1 MCVRA
6 VAVFHRGDVDAH
18 AHAGLGGLGAHTKGK
33 LGALLGAWRVQEW
46 QGMDKFLEELSFP
59 KWKRALAARAGQQ
72 YVLQLKGGSANGSLD
87 DATIQIVTS
96 DIRGKSSLEL
106 PLSGRGVVAHDG
118 DNGAEVERSARP
130 LDDRTVEITESY
142 RGESRPYSVCKRTL
156 TVSAIATTAPCP
168 PLHPPRHPPPQHP
181 LPLTSSSR
189 LATSLVRRTAACC
202 SRCASVHP
210 TVGWPPC
217 EPSHHASPTRQR
229 TTLSDRELRTA
240 YGCEAALAVRRRW
253 L

>member
-1 MCVRA
+1 

-156 TVSAIATTAPCP
+156 TEDGRMLLEVRKRAPNGRMASMRAIA
-168 PLHPPRHPPPQHP
+168 
-181 LPLTSSSR
+181 SR
-189 LATSLVRRTAACC
+189 IADKAA
-202 SRCASVHP
+202 HNFI
-210 TVGWPPC
+210 
-217 EPSHHASPTRQR
+217 
-229 TTLSDRELRTA
+229 
-240 YGCEAALAVRRRW
+240 
-253 L
+253 

>member
-1 MCVRA
+1 
-6 VAVFHRGDVDAH
+6 
-18 AHAGLGGLGAHTKGK
+18 
-33 LGALLGAWRVQEW
+33 
-46 QGMDKFLEELSFP
+46 MDKFLEELSFP

-156 TVSAIATTAPCP
+156 TVSAIATTDPCP
-168 PLHPPRHPPPQHP
+168 PLHPPRHPPLRLVPSSTAP
-181 LPLTSSSR
+181 LAPHLLLSPRHLPCQEDGRMLLEVRKRAPNGRMASMRAIASR
-189 LATSLVRRTAACC
+189 IADKAA
-202 SRCASVHP
+202 HNFI
-210 TVGWPPC
+210 
-217 EPSHHASPTRQR
+217 
-229 TTLSDRELRTA
+229 
-240 YGCEAALAVRRRW
+240 
-253 L
+253 

>member
-1 MCVRA
+1 
-6 VAVFHRGDVDAH
+6 
-18 AHAGLGGLGAHTKGK
+18 
-33 LGALLGAWRVQEW
+33 
-46 QGMDKFLEELSFP
+46 MDKFLEELSFP

-168 PLHPPRHPPPQHP
+168 PLHPPRHPRAAVPSSTAP
-181 LPLTSSSR
+181 LAPHLLLSPRPSQEDGRMLLEVRKRAPNGRMASMRAIASR
-189 LATSLVRRTAACC
+189 IADKAA
-202 SRCASVHP
+202 HNFI
-210 TVGWPPC
+210 
-217 EPSHHASPTRQR
+217 
-229 TTLSDRELRTA
+229 
-240 YGCEAALAVRRRW
+240 
-253 L
+253 

>member
-156 TVSAIATTAPCP
+156 TVSAIATTDPCP
-168 PLHPPRHPPPQHP
+168 PLHPPRHPPLRLVPSSTAP
-181 LPLTSSSR
+181 LAPHLLLSPRHLPCQEDGRMLLEVRKRAPNGRMASMRAIASR
-189 LATSLVRRTAACC
+189 IADKAA
-202 SRCASVHP
+202 HNFI
-210 TVGWPPC
+210 
-217 EPSHHASPTRQR
+217 
-229 TTLSDRELRTA
+229 
-240 YGCEAALAVRRRW
+240 
-253 L
+253 